1 MALTIIELI
10 KDAAKNAVC
19 PTLDEQ
25 IYHDIEI
32 GVFTLSGGANST
44 DVYVDVPVHK
54 LVSLSRPDF
63 WSPGDTWRSATYKLH
78 GEGWK
83 DQVFKYFESQIEDQW
98 FPAPNST
105 EPLIL
110 RSVGGLVEC
119 SIGNHRVVAARSWL
133 TAKYGC
139 AAYFNSVRVR
149 AFSIPPCV
157 VRFLEE
163 AVQEGSDVLIS
174 NISGQEIGN
183 FKYGNSYIELLLR
196 KASDKHTIYGWLD
209 HEIKP
214 FRRTF
219 LQRHFPIFFQS
230 PFYRRK
236 WCLLP
241 YRLAKM
247 ILDDA
252 WITSQIP
259 SAKTW

>member
-1 MALTIIELI
+1 MPLTTIELI

-19 PTLDEQ
+19 PTLDEE
-25 IYHDIEI
+25 IYHDIET

-54 LVSLSRPDF
+54 LVSLNRRDF

-83 DQVFKYFESQIEDQW
+83 AQVLKYFESQIKDQW

-105 EPLIL
+105 EPLTL
-110 RSVGGLVEC
+110 RSFGGLVEC
-119 SIGNHRVVAARSWL
+119 SVGNHRIIAARSWL

-174 NISGQEIGN
+174 NISSQEIAN
-183 FKYGNSYIELLLR
+183 FKYGDSYIELLLR
-196 KASDKHTIYGWLD
+196 KASDKYTIHGWLD
-209 HEIKP
+209 DEIKP
-214 FRRTF
+214 IRRTF
-219 LQRHFPIFFQS
+219 LQRNFPIFFPS
-230 PFYRRK
+230 RFYRRK
-236 WCLLP
+236 WYRLP
-241 YRLAKM
+241 CRLAKM